1 MKKNVF
7 CCLLVVIT
15 SCFSVSLY
23 AATDAHVMGHVL
35 DAHTREHLPFVNVQ
49 VEGTGIGGLTD
60 ETGHYYLK
68 NLPVGEQTIVFS
80 MMGYETQRHTVV
92 LTADTTIEVRVA
104 LEEQSFVLDNVVVT
118 ANKYETKQKEVAT
131 IVNVIS
137 PLMIENTNSVSM
149 ADVLNFQTGLRVES
163 SCSNCGVPQLRIN
176 GLEGQYSQILMDS
189 RPIFSSLAS
198 VYGLEQVPAG
208 MVDRIEVIRGGGSA
222 LFGAN
227 AIAGVVNII
236 TKEPTRNFFNV
247 SHTSSFTE
255 KGTYD
260 INTNMNASVVSEN
273 QKAGIYL
280 FGVQRNR
287 EQYDRDGD
295 GYSEYPLLGTTTA
308 GFRSF
313 FKTSDYSKLTA
324 EYHHT
329 TEQRRGGY
337 GIDSLQPHESPLTEQ
352 LKHNIDAANLKWDY
366 YTADN
371 RHFVSVYSS
380 FQHIHRDSYFGT
392 DYNPNAY
399 GQSRDITS
407 VTGAQYRFS
416 YPCGRMD
423 GDLSAG
429 VEYSYNWLNDK
440 ILGYNRNML
449 QQVHLYGG
457 YVQNEWKNA
466 AWSVLIGGRLEK
478 HSMLQKPVFL
488 PRANIRYTPVEQV
501 ILRLSYASGY
511 RAPQAYEEDLHVGA
525 VGGEVSL
532 ITLADGLRPEYANS
546 VSGSV
551 DLYERFGKWDC
562 NLTVEG
568 FFTQLDDVFALVE
581 NGHDE
586 MGNLLLTRTN
596 ASGARVAGLN
606 VEGKVAYGRI
616 FSLQA
621 GYTYNHSRY
630 IEPFQWSE
638 DIPAQRRMFRTPE
651 HYGYFL
657 ASVEPVHGLRLTT
670 NGRVTG
676 RMLLQHYAGYVPA
689 DCETVSPVFF
699 EWDAKI
705 GYEIHLYER
714 KNTQGDAKAHT
725 PYTLEIAVG
734 VKNLLDQFQRDID
747 QGMDRDASYIYG
759 PSLPRSWFVN
769 LNLKI

>member
-1 MKKNVF
+1 
-7 CCLLVVIT
+7 
-15 SCFSVSLY
+15 
-23 AATDAHVMGHVL
+23 MGHVL

-68 NLPVGEQTIVFS
+68 NLPLGEQTIVFS

-92 LTADTTIEVRVA
+92 LTADTTIEVRVV

-457 YVQNEWKNA
+457 YVQNEWKNE

-478 HSMLQKPVFL
+478 HSMLQKPVFS
-488 PRANIRYTPVEQV
+488 PRANIRYTPIEQV

-606 VEGKVAYGRI
+606 VEGKVAYGRL